1 MHGVA
6 FSTVPQRSTAVALP
20 LRIAFCRSTR
30 SRCRKQNHT
39 AVTDRRTTPPVSE
52 QTHWPQIALTMHQ
65 QLAARTSPYSLTA
78 MPTNPQHTTSR
89 RRSAEPLGFR
99 STLLPGAV
107 PLRAIPLRAV
117 PLRAVPLRRSLCT
130 SAPYCIFGGHSRD
143 DVHCRG
149 AAVHS
154 VARKSAERYYRRA

>member
-1 MHGVA
+1 
-6 FSTVPQRSTAVALP
+6 
-20 LRIAFCRSTR
+20 
-30 SRCRKQNHT
+30 
-39 AVTDRRTTPPVSE
+39 
-52 QTHWPQIALTMHQ
+52 
-65 QLAARTSPYSLTA
+65 
-78 MPTNPQHTTSR
+78 
-89 RRSAEPLGFR
+89 LGFR

-107 PLRAIPLRAV
+107 PLRAVPLRAVPLRAVPLRAV